1 MFVKQKKMNRSRNRN
16 NHRRRELSRLKET
29 FSRLKE
35 FFGQKNT
42 VVDREEGSDDYTV
55 KRSKKADIIIR
66 IFSIL
71 AAIIIWIY
79 AVSTDGNIKTTDYQ
93 FTSNDITIKN
103 ESVLNER
110 NFDISLADTNIV
122 VTVKGRKLSATDAK
136 RSRVDAA
143 TVTAAGD
150 TMLKL
155 DIDLP
160 IGVALVSVSPE
171 FIRAD
176 ITTSPVKHVDDEKN
190 THTDTIGAE
199 NDETGVKE
207 QDAETQIYSTKHKNA
222 YRSFNR
228 RNLSFC
234 TKAFVEVL
242 FR

>member
-1 MFVKQKKMNRSRNRN
+1 M
-16 NHRRRELSRLKET
+16 KET
-29 FSRLKE
+29 FSKLKE

-55 KRSKKADIIIR
+55 KQNKKADIIIR

-79 AVSTDGNIKTTDYQ
+79 AVSTDGAIKTTDYQ

-103 ESVLNER
+103 ESVLDDR
-110 NFDISLADTNIV
+110 NLNISLADTNIV

-136 RSRVDAA
+136 RSRVKLSVDAA
-143 TVTAAGD
+143 SVTAAGD

-155 DIDLP
+155 EIDLP

-176 ITTSPVKHVDDEKN
+176 ITTSPVEHADDEN
-190 THTDTIGAE
+190 GTQADTAEAE
-199 NDETGVKE
+199 NEETGVKE
-207 QDAETQIYSTKHKNA
+207 
-222 YRSFNR
+222 
-228 RNLSFC
+228 
-234 TKAFVEVL
+234 
-242 FR
+242 

>member
-16 NHRRRELSRLKET
+16 NHRRRELSRLKGT

-35 FFGQKNT
+35 VFGQKNT

-136 RSRVDAA
+136 RSRVKLSVDAA

-176 ITTSPVKHVDDEKN
+176 ITTSPVEHVDDEKN

-207 QDAETQIYSTKHKNA
+207 
-222 YRSFNR
+222 
-228 RNLSFC
+228 
-234 TKAFVEVL
+234 
-242 FR
+242 

>member
-66 IFSIL
+66 IFSML

-136 RSRVDAA
+136 RSRVKLSVDAA

-176 ITTSPVKHVDDEKN
+176 ITTSPVEHVDDEKN

-207 QDAETQIYSTKHKNA
+207 
-222 YRSFNR
+222 
-228 RNLSFC
+228 
-234 TKAFVEVL
+234 
-242 FR
+242 

>member
-42 VVDREEGSDDYTV
+42 VVDREEGSDNYTV

-136 RSRVDAA
+136 RSRVKLSVDAA

-176 ITTSPVKHVDDEKN
+176 ITTSPVEHVDDEKN

-199 NDETGVKE
+199 NDKTGVKE
-207 QDAETQIYSTKHKNA
+207 
-222 YRSFNR
+222 
-228 RNLSFC
+228 
-234 TKAFVEVL
+234 
-242 FR
+242 

>member
-122 VTVKGRKLSATDAK
+122 VTVKGRKLSATNAK
-136 RSRVDAA
+136 RSRVKLSVDAA

-176 ITTSPVKHVDDEKN
+176 ITTSPVEHVDDEKN

-207 QDAETQIYSTKHKNA
+207 
-222 YRSFNR
+222 
-228 RNLSFC
+228 
-234 TKAFVEVL
+234 
-242 FR
+242 

>member
-136 RSRVDAA
+136 RSRVKLSVDAA

-176 ITTSPVKHVDDEKN
+176 ITTSPVGHVDDEKN

-207 QDAETQIYSTKHKNA
+207 
-222 YRSFNR
+222 
-228 RNLSFC
+228 
-234 TKAFVEVL
+234 
-242 FR
+242 

>member
-66 IFSIL
+66 ISSIL

-136 RSRVDAA
+136 RSRVKLSVDAA

-176 ITTSPVKHVDDEKN
+176 ITTSPVEHVDDEKN

-207 QDAETQIYSTKHKNA
+207 
-222 YRSFNR
+222 
-228 RNLSFC
+228 
-234 TKAFVEVL
+234 
-242 FR
+242 

>member
-136 RSRVDAA
+136 RSRVKLSVDAA

-150 TMLKL
+150 TILNL
-155 DIDLP
+155 DIYLP

-171 FIRAD
+171 SIRAD
-176 ITTSPVKHVDDEKN
+176 IATSPVEHVDDEKN

-207 QDAETQIYSTKHKNA
+207 
-222 YRSFNR
+222 
-228 RNLSFC
+228 
-234 TKAFVEVL
+234 
-242 FR
+242 

>member
-16 NHRRRELSRLKET
+16 KHRRRELSRLKET

-136 RSRVDAA
+136 RSRVKLSVDAA

-176 ITTSPVKHVDDEKN
+176 ITTSPVEHVDDEK
-190 THTDTIGAE
+190 
-199 NDETGVKE
+199 
-207 QDAETQIYSTKHKNA
+207 KNA
-222 YRSFNR
+222 Y
-228 RNLSFC
+228 
-234 TKAFVEVL
+234 
-242 FR
+242 

>member
-136 RSRVDAA
+136 RSRVKLSVDAA

-155 DIDLP
+155 DIELP

-176 ITTSPVKHVDDEKN
+176 ITTSPVEHVDDEKN

-207 QDAETQIYSTKHKNA
+207 
-222 YRSFNR
+222 
-228 RNLSFC
+228 
-234 TKAFVEVL
+234 
-242 FR
+242 

>member
-122 VTVKGRKLSATDAK
+122 VTVKGRKLSTTDAK
-136 RSRVDAA
+136 RSRVKLSVDAA

-176 ITTSPVKHVDDEKN
+176 ITTSPVEHVDDEKN

-207 QDAETQIYSTKHKNA
+207 
-222 YRSFNR
+222 
-228 RNLSFC
+228 
-234 TKAFVEVL
+234 
-242 FR
+242 

>member
-136 RSRVDAA
+136 RSRVKLSVDAA

-176 ITTSPVKHVDDEKN
+176 ITTSPVEHVDDEKN
-190 THTDTIGAE
+190 SHTDTIGAE

-207 QDAETQIYSTKHKNA
+207 
-222 YRSFNR
+222 
-228 RNLSFC
+228 
-234 TKAFVEVL
+234 
-242 FR
+242 

>member
-1 MFVKQKKMNRSRNRN
+1 MFAKQKKMNRSRNRN

-136 RSRVDAA
+136 RSRVKLSVDAA

-176 ITTSPVKHVDDEKN
+176 ITTSPVEHVDDEKN

-207 QDAETQIYSTKHKNA
+207 
-222 YRSFNR
+222 
-228 RNLSFC
+228 
-234 TKAFVEVL
+234 
-242 FR
+242 

>member
-1 MFVKQKKMNRSRNRN
+1 MFMKQKKMNRSRNRN

-136 RSRVDAA
+136 RSRVKLSVDAA

-176 ITTSPVKHVDDEKN
+176 ITTSPVEHVDDEKN

-207 QDAETQIYSTKHKNA
+207 
-222 YRSFNR
+222 
-228 RNLSFC
+228 
-234 TKAFVEVL
+234 
-242 FR
+242 

>member
-1 MFVKQKKMNRSRNRN
+1 MITGG
-16 NHRRRELSRLKET
+16 RELSKLKET
-29 FSRLKE
+29 FSKLKE
-35 FFGQKNT
+35 FFRQKST

-55 KRSKKADIIIR
+55 KQNKKADIIIR

-79 AVSTDGNIKTTDYQ
+79 AVSTDGAIKTTDYQ

-110 NFDISLADTNIV
+110 NFDVSLAETNIV

-136 RSRVDAA
+136 KSRVKLSVDAA
-143 TVTAAGD
+143 SVTAAGD

-155 DIDLP
+155 EIDLP

-176 ITTSPVKHVDDEKN
+176 ITTSPVEHADDEN
-190 THTDTIGAE
+190 GTQADTAEAE
-199 NDETGVKE
+199 NEKTGVKE
-207 QDAETQIYSTKHKNA
+207 
-222 YRSFNR
+222 
-228 RNLSFC
+228 
-234 TKAFVEVL
+234 
-242 FR
+242 

>member
-42 VVDREEGSDDYTV
+42 VVDREEGSDDYSV

-136 RSRVDAA
+136 RSRVKLSVDAA

-176 ITTSPVKHVDDEKN
+176 ITTSPVEHVDDEKN

-207 QDAETQIYSTKHKNA
+207 
-222 YRSFNR
+222 
-228 RNLSFC
+228 
-234 TKAFVEVL
+234 
-242 FR
+242 

>member
-136 RSRVDAA
+136 RSRVKLSVDAA

-150 TMLKL
+150 MMLKL

-176 ITTSPVKHVDDEKN
+176 ITTSPVEHVDDEKN

-199 NDETGVKE
+199 NDKTGVKE
-207 QDAETQIYSTKHKNA
+207 
-222 YRSFNR
+222 
-228 RNLSFC
+228 
-234 TKAFVEVL
+234 
-242 FR
+242 

>member
-136 RSRVDAA
+136 RSRVKLSDDAA
-143 TVTAAGD
+143 TVTVAGD

-176 ITTSPVKHVDDEKN
+176 ITTSPVEHVDDEKN

-207 QDAETQIYSTKHKNA
+207 
-222 YRSFNR
+222 
-228 RNLSFC
+228 
-234 TKAFVEVL
+234 
-242 FR
+242 

>member
-29 FSRLKE
+29 FNRLKE

-136 RSRVDAA
+136 RSRVKLSVDAA

-176 ITTSPVKHVDDEKN
+176 ITTSPVEHIDDEKN
-190 THTDTIGAE
+190 THADIIGAE

-207 QDAETQIYSTKHKNA
+207 
-222 YRSFNR
+222 
-228 RNLSFC
+228 
-234 TKAFVEVL
+234 
-242 FR
+242 

>member
-1 MFVKQKKMNRSRNRN
+1 MFVKQEKMNRSRNRN

-136 RSRVDAA
+136 RSRVKLSVDAA

-176 ITTSPVKHVDDEKN
+176 ITTSPVEHVDDEKN

-207 QDAETQIYSTKHKNA
+207 
-222 YRSFNR
+222 
-228 RNLSFC
+228 
-234 TKAFVEVL
+234 
-242 FR
+242 

>member
-1 MFVKQKKMNRSRNRN
+1 MFVKQEKMNRSRNRN

-29 FSRLKE
+29 FNRLKE

-136 RSRVDAA
+136 RSRVKLSVDAA

-176 ITTSPVKHVDDEKN
+176 ITTSPVEHVDDEKN

-207 QDAETQIYSTKHKNA
+207 
-222 YRSFNR
+222 
-228 RNLSFC
+228 
-234 TKAFVEVL
+234 
-242 FR
+242 

>member
-79 AVSTDGNIKTTDYQ
+79 AVRTDGNIKTTDYQ

-136 RSRVDAA
+136 RSRVKLSVDAA

-176 ITTSPVKHVDDEKN
+176 ITTSPVEHVDDEKN

-207 QDAETQIYSTKHKNA
+207 
-222 YRSFNR
+222 
-228 RNLSFC
+228 
-234 TKAFVEVL
+234 
-242 FR
+242 

>member
-136 RSRVDAA
+136 RSRVKLSVDAA

-176 ITTSPVKHVDDEKN
+176 ITTSPVEHVDDEK
-190 THTDTIGAE
+190 
-199 NDETGVKE
+199 
-207 QDAETQIYSTKHKNA
+207 KHA
-222 YRSFNR
+222 Y
-228 RNLSFC
+228 
-234 TKAFVEVL
+234 
-242 FR
+242 

>member
-16 NHRRRELSRLKET
+16 NHRGRELSRLKET

-136 RSRVDAA
+136 RSRVKLSVDAA

-176 ITTSPVKHVDDEKN
+176 ITTSPVEHVDDEKN

-207 QDAETQIYSTKHKNA
+207 
-222 YRSFNR
+222 
-228 RNLSFC
+228 
-234 TKAFVEVL
+234 
-242 FR
+242 

>member
-110 NFDISLADTNIV
+110 NFVISLADTNIV

-136 RSRVDAA
+136 RSRVKLSVDAA

-176 ITTSPVKHVDDEKN
+176 ITTSPVEHVDDEKN
-190 THTDTIGAE
+190 THADTIGAE

-207 QDAETQIYSTKHKNA
+207 
-222 YRSFNR
+222 
-228 RNLSFC
+228 
-234 TKAFVEVL
+234 
-242 FR
+242 

>member
-1 MFVKQKKMNRSRNRN
+1 MFAKQKKMNRSRNRN

-136 RSRVDAA
+136 RSRVKLSVDAA

-176 ITTSPVKHVDDEKN
+176 ITTSPVEHVDDEKN

-199 NDETGVKE
+199 NDKTGVKE
-207 QDAETQIYSTKHKNA
+207 
-222 YRSFNR
+222 
-228 RNLSFC
+228 
-234 TKAFVEVL
+234 
-242 FR
+242 

>member
-136 RSRVDAA
+136 RSRVKLSVDAA

-176 ITTSPVKHVDDEKN
+176 ITTSPVEHVDDEKN

-207 QDAETQIYSTKHKNA
+207 
-222 YRSFNR
+222 
-228 RNLSFC
+228 
-234 TKAFVEVL
+234 
-242 FR
+242 

>member
-1 MFVKQKKMNRSRNRN
+1 MNRSRNRN

-136 RSRVDAA
+136 RSRVKLSVDAA

-176 ITTSPVKHVDDEKN
+176 ITTSPVEHVDDEKN

-207 QDAETQIYSTKHKNA
+207 
-222 YRSFNR
+222 
-228 RNLSFC
+228 
-234 TKAFVEVL
+234 
-242 FR
+242 

>member
-136 RSRVDAA
+136 RSRVKLSVDAA

-176 ITTSPVKHVDDEKN
+176 ITTSPVEHVDDEKN
-190 THTDTIGAE
+190 THTDTIDAE

-207 QDAETQIYSTKHKNA
+207 
-222 YRSFNR
+222 
-228 RNLSFC
+228 
-234 TKAFVEVL
+234 
-242 FR
+242 

>member
-136 RSRVDAA
+136 RSRV
-143 TVTAAGD
+143 
-150 TMLKL
+150 
-155 DIDLP
+155 
-160 IGVALVSVSPE
+160 
-171 FIRAD
+171 
-176 ITTSPVKHVDDEKN
+176 
-190 THTDTIGAE
+190 
-199 NDETGVKE
+199 
-207 QDAETQIYSTKHKNA
+207 
-222 YRSFNR
+222 
-228 RNLSFC
+228 
-234 TKAFVEVL
+234 
-242 FR
+242 

>member
-136 RSRVDAA
+136 RSRVKLSVDAA

-176 ITTSPVKHVDDEKN
+176 ITTSPVEHVDDEKN

-199 NDETGVKE
+199 NDKTGVKE
-207 QDAETQIYSTKHKNA
+207 
-222 YRSFNR
+222 
-228 RNLSFC
+228 
-234 TKAFVEVL
+234 
-242 FR
+242 

>member
-16 NHRRRELSRLKET
+16 KHRRRELSRLKET

-136 RSRVDAA
+136 RSRVKLSVDAA

-176 ITTSPVKHVDDEKN
+176 ITTSPVEHVDDEKN

-207 QDAETQIYSTKHKNA
+207 
-222 YRSFNR
+222 
-228 RNLSFC
+228 
-234 TKAFVEVL
+234 
-242 FR
+242 

>member
-136 RSRVDAA
+136 RSRVKLSVDAA

-176 ITTSPVKHVDDEKN
+176 ITTSRVEHVDDEKN

-207 QDAETQIYSTKHKNA
+207 
-222 YRSFNR
+222 
-228 RNLSFC
+228 
-234 TKAFVEVL
+234 
-242 FR
+242 

>member
-42 VVDREEGSDDYTV
+42 IVDREEGSDDYTV

-136 RSRVDAA
+136 RSRVKLSVDAA

-176 ITTSPVKHVDDEKN
+176 ITTSPVEHVDDEKN

-199 NDETGVKE
+199 NDKTGVKE
-207 QDAETQIYSTKHKNA
+207 
-222 YRSFNR
+222 
-228 RNLSFC
+228 
-234 TKAFVEVL
+234 
-242 FR
+242 